1 MNRAWTGERAE
12 TVVVGGG
19 QAGLAVAYHL
29 SSLGRR
35 CVVLDAGD
43 RIGDGWRRRWD
54 SLRLFTP
61 NRYNGLPGMPFP
73 GPAHAFPTKDEVAE
87 YLEAYAARFDLTVH
101 TGTTVERLAHDGG
114 RYMVESGVRSVE
126 ADNVVVATG
135 AFGNPWTPT
144 FADQLD
150 PDIVQLHSSE
160 YRNPSQLSDGDTL
173 VVGAGNSGAEIA
185 LDVASRHRTWL
196 SGRDTGVESPFRV
209 GSLPDRLLTPPSWFV
224 LSRVLTVGTRAGRKL
239 RQKARTMG
247 WPLVRVKPADIVDA
261 GVHRV
266 PRTEKV
272 LGGRPVLDDGRVL
285 DVANVI
291 WCTGF
296 RPDHRWI
303 DVPDVDADGTPRH
316 ERGVVTMQPGLYFV
330 GLPFQSSATSALLG
344 GVGRDAAAVARHVA
358 SIRRKP
364 RTRR

>member
-1 MNRAWTGERAE
+1 MSNGWNGEHVE
-12 TVVVGGG
+12 TVVIGGG

-29 SSLGRR
+29 TRLGRR

-43 RIGDGWRRRWD
+43 RIGDRWRNRWD

-61 NRYNGLPGMPFP
+61 NGYNGLPSMRFP
-73 GPAHAFPTKDEVAE
+73 GPATAFPTKDEVAG
-87 YLEAYAARFDLTVH
+87 YLEAYAARFDLAVH
-101 TGTTVERLAHDGG
+101 TGATVDRLARDGERYVVEAGG
-114 RYMVESGVRSVE
+114 RSIG
-126 ADNVVVATG
+126 AATVVVATG
-135 AFGNPWTPT
+135 AYGDPWIPT

-150 PDIVQLHSSE
+150 PDIVQFHSSG

-185 LDVASRHRTWL
+185 LDIASRHRTWL

-239 RQKARTMG
+239 RQRARTMG
-247 WPLVRVKPADIVDA
+247 WPLVRVKPADLDDA

-266 PRTEKV
+266 PRTDKV
-272 LGGRPVLDDGRVL
+272 LDGLPVLDDGRIM
-285 DVANVI
+285 DVANVV

-296 RPDHRWI
+296 RSDYRWI
-303 DVPDVDADGTPRH
+303 DLPVVEADGEPRQ
-316 ERGVVTMQPGLYFV
+316 ERGVVTTQPGLYFV

-344 GVGRDAAAVARHVA
+344 GVGRDAAAVARHIA
-358 SIRRKP
+358 S
-364 RTRR
+364 TR